1 MHMTPVLAFLCVLV
15 SMTIGDVVSAKTKA
29 FVPSVFVTAIVFL
42 VGFWYFFPK
51 DMITVANLS
60 QPIAG
65 MMLYLL
71 IVHMGTL
78 MNIKELIAQ
87 WRTVLIALAGI
98 VGIIALLMT
107 VGIAVLGRTTAIVGA
122 PPLTGGIVAAILMKD
137 AATAAGDTN
146 LAVVAILVY
155 VVQGFVGY
163 PLTAV
168 LLKKEGN
175 RLLAGYRKGERELIY
190 DKKAEA
196 ELSKKSKLRIIP
208 PLPEK
213 YDTTYM
219 ALMRLGLVAW
229 LADVFTK
236 AVNVG
241 VLHNPK
247 AISPLITCLIF
258 GVIAA
263 EIGLVDRQPLTKANS
278 FGWAMTTLMAFIF
291 EGLSKATPAMLAKV
305 AGPLVGI
312 IVIGVIGLLI
322 FAFIAG
328 KLLKESKYMSLP
340 IALNALYGFPPNFI
354 LTEEAIKSL
363 TNDSEE
369 IEYLTDVMMPKMLI
383 GGFTSV
389 TIASVI
395 IGGIFASMI

>member
-1 MHMTPVLAFLCVLV
+1 MTMTAILAFVCVLF
-15 SMTIGDVVSAKTKA
+15 SMAIGDVVSAKTKA
-29 FVPSVFVTAIVFL
+29 FVPSVFATAIIFL
-42 VGFWYFFPK
+42 VGFWFVFPK
-51 DMITVANLS
+51 DMITIATLGQPVAGLV
-60 QPIAG
+60 
-65 MMLYLL
+65 MYLL

-87 WRTVLIALAGI
+87 WKTVLISLAGI
-98 VGIIALLMT
+98 VGILAILMT
-107 VGIAVLGRTTAIVGA
+107 VGVMVLGRDTAIVGA
-122 PPLTGGIVAAILMKD
+122 PPLTGGIVAAILMKE
-137 AATAAGDTN
+137 AAESVGNTN

-175 RLLAGYRKGERELIY
+175 RLLEGYRKGEREQISSVSDDQTIKKTLI
-190 DKKAEA
+190 
-196 ELSKKSKLRIIP
+196 P
-208 PLPEK
+208 QLPEK

-219 ALMRLGLVAW
+219 VLLKLSFVAW
-229 LADVFTK
+229 LADIFTK
-236 AVNVG
+236 FINTNVFN
-241 VLHNPK
+241 NPK
-247 AISPLITCLIF
+247 ALSPLVTCLVF

-263 EIGLVDRQPLTKANS
+263 EIGLVDRKPLNKANS
-278 FGWAMTTLMAFIF
+278 FGWTMTCLMAFIF
-291 EGLSKATPAMLAKV
+291 EGLSKATPQMLASV
-305 AGPLVGI
+305 AAPLIGI
-312 IVIGVIGLLI
+312 IVIGVVGLVI

-354 LTEEAIKSL
+354 LTTEAIKSL
-363 TNDSEE
+363 TDDEDE
-369 IEYLTDVMMPKMLI
+369 IKYLTDIMMPKMLI

-395 IGGIFASMI
+395 IGGIFAGMLG